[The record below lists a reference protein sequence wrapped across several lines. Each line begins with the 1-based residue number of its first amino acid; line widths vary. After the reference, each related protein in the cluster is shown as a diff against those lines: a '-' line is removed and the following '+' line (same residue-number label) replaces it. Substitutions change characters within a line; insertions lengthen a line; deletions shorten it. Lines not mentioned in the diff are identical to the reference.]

1 MKNKKL
7 ILSISC
13 LLLISLFVTGCKQ
26 EIEIKD
32 GSKVAVS
39 VDGGKVTATDYYQK
53 IKETNVSILID
64 MIDHKLF
71 DKKYPSTKEE
81 DERVEKVISQLKES
95 YKDETTLNAALAQ
108 FYGVSN
114 EDELE
119 EMLRLEYKR
128 EQAIKDYI
136 SENIKDSEVEK
147 YYKDKI
153 FGQVKAK
160 HILIIPSTSDG
171 ATEDEI
177 KEAESEAK
185 KTAEEVIEKL
195 EKGED
200 FSKLAKKYSQDT
212 ATATNGGD
220 LGYFELDEMV
230 DEFSD
235 AVKELDKNEYT
246 KKPVKTTYG
255 YHIIL
260 KTDQKAKPKLKDVE
274 KDIRKKITLQ
284 KLDADP
290 KLYYQTLIDIRKAK
304 NIKWNDTVLEDKYND
319 LMDQLLEAAEQS
331 AKSNQ

>member
-7 ILSISC
+7 ILSLSC

-39 VDGGKVTATDYYQK
+39 VDGGKVTATDYYQR
-53 IKETNVSILID
+53 IKETNVSVLID

-71 DKKYPSTKEE
+71 DEKYPSTEEE
-81 DERVEKVISQLKES
+81 DERVQNVIKQLKET
-95 YKDETTLNAALAQ
+95 YKDETTLNTALAQ
-108 FYGVSN
+108 FYGVNN
-114 EDELE
+114 EKELE

-136 SENIKDSEVEK
+136 SKNIKDSEVEK
-147 YYKDKI
+147 YYKDEI
-153 FGQVKAK
+153 FGEVKAK

-185 KTAEEVIEKL
+185 KTAEEIIEKL

-260 KTDQKAKPKLKDVE
+260 KTDQKAKPNLKDVE
-274 KDIRKKITLQ
+274 KDIREKLTLQ
-284 KLDADP
+284 KLEADP
-290 KLYYQTLIDIRKAK
+290 KLYYQTLIDIRKSE

-319 LMDQLLEAAEQS
+319 LMDQLLESAEQS
-331 AKSNQ
+331 AQSN